1 MKDTIEKALSTVKY
15 PGFDKDIITLGMVEE
30 VAGDDN
36 LVVVKMKA
44 LTAAGETR
52 EKLTEDIKNTLAIE
66 GINCEV
72 RFPDPQQPGRQPGQQ
87 PPQPPELPP
96 KQAIVGVKNVIPV
109 ASGKG
114 GVGKSTVS
122 VNLAI
127 ALAKAGHRVGLLDL
141 DAYGP
146 SIHTM
151 LGLTGQHQV
160 SDKGK
165 LLPVEKHGIKVISV
179 GLLLEKGMPLIWRGP
194 MVAKLVMQFFYDVDW
209 GELDFLIM
217 DLPPGTGDVQLTMIQ
232 KLEITGALIVTTP
245 QDVALT
251 DAEKAVN
258 MFKQTD
264 TKVLGIV
271 ENMSV
276 FVCPHCKKESEI
288 FGKGG
293 GRKESERAGVPLLGE
308 IPLEGKVTSSGDSGE
323 PVALSEDGVGG
334 KFKEIAVAVAEVLAG
349 SQRMTG

>member
-1 MKDTIEKALSTVKY
+1 MKDTVEKALSTVKY
-15 PGFDKDIITLGMVEE
+15 PGFDKDIIALGMVEE

-52 EKLTEDIKNTLAIE
+52 EKLEKEIKNALSIE

-72 RFPDPQQPGRQPGQQ
+72 RFPDPQQPAKQ
-87 PPQPPELPP
+87 PPQQPEMPPRRPIE
-96 KQAIVGVKNVIPV
+96 GVKNTIPI

-127 ALAKAGHRVGLLDL
+127 ALAKAGHKVGLLDL

-165 LLPVEKHGIKVISV
+165 LLPVEKHGLKVISV
-179 GLLLEKGMPLIWRGP
+179 GLLLDKGMPLIWRGP

-232 KLEITGALIVTTP
+232 KLEVTGAIVVTTP

-271 ENMSV
+271 ENMS
-276 FVCPHCKKESEI
+276 FFICPHCKKESGI
-288 FGKGG
+288 FGRGG
-293 GRKESERAGVPLLGE
+293 GKKESERAGVPLLGQ

-323 PVALSEDGVGG
+323 PIALTEDGVGG
-334 KFKEIAVAVAEVLAG
+334 NFKEIAAKVADMLIDSRRLTA
-349 SQRMTG
+349 

>member
-15 PGFDKDIITLGMVEE
+15 PGFDKDIIALGMVEE

-36 LVVVKMKA
+36 LVVVKMKS

-52 EKLTEDIKNTLAIE
+52 EKLIEDIKNRLAKE
-66 GINCEV
+66 GLNCEV
-72 RFPDPQQPGRQPGQQ
+72 QFPDPKQPVQQPGEQ
-87 PPQPPELPP
+87 PPQRREPMP
-96 KQAIVGVKNVIPV
+96 KRPIVGVKNIIPV

-165 LLPVEKHGIKVISV
+165 LLPAEKHGIKVISV
-179 GLLLEKGMPLIWRGP
+179 GLLLDKGMPLIWRGP
-194 MVAKLVMQFFYDVDW
+194 MVAKLVMQFFYDVEW
-209 GELDFLIM
+209 GEIDFLVM

-232 KLEITGALIVTTP
+232 KLEVTGAVIVTTP

-264 TKVLGIV
+264 TNVLGIV

-288 FGKGG
+288 FGSGG
-293 GRKESERAGVPLLGE
+293 GKKESERAGVPLLGQ
-308 IPLEGKVTSSGDSGE
+308 IPLEGRITSSGDSGD
-323 PVALSEDGVGG
+323 PVALSEEGVGG
-334 KFKEIAVAVAEVLAG
+334 KFKEIAAAVADALAG
-349 SQRMTG
+349 SRRMTG

>member
-15 PGFDKDIITLGMVEE
+15 PGFDKDIIALGMVEE
-30 VAGDDN
+30 VAGDDD

-44 LTAAGETR
+44 LTAGDDTR
-52 EKLTEDIKNTLAIE
+52 EKLAKEIINALSIE

-72 RFPDPQQPGRQPGQQ
+72 RFPDSGQPGQQ
-87 PPQPPELPP
+87 PPQQRELPP
-96 KQAIVGVKNVIPV
+96 KQAIPGVKNTIPI

-122 VNLAI
+122 VNLAV
-127 ALAKAGHRVGLLDL
+127 ALAKAGHSVGLLDL

-151 LGLTGQHQV
+151 LGLTGQHRV

-165 LLPVEKHGIKVISV
+165 LLPVEKHGLKVISV
-179 GLLLEKGMPLIWRGP
+179 GLLLDKGMPLIWRGP

-232 KLEITGALIVTTP
+232 KLEVTGAIVVTTP

-271 ENMSV
+271 ENMS
-276 FVCPHCKKESEI
+276 FFICPHCKKESEI
-288 FGKGG
+288 FGRGG
-293 GRKESERAGVPLLGE
+293 GKKESERAGVPLLGQ
-308 IPLEGKVTSSGDSGE
+308 IPLEGGVTVSGDSGE
-323 PVALSEDGVGG
+323 PIALTEDGVGG
-334 KFKEIAVAVAEVLAG
+334 RFKEIAAAVAEMLVDSRRMAG
-349 SQRMTG
+349 

>member
-15 PGFDKDIITLGMVEE
+15 PGFDKDIIALGMVEE

-44 LTAAGETR
+44 LTAADDTR
-52 EKLTEDIKNTLAIE
+52 EKLANEIKNALSIE

-72 RFPDPQQPGRQPGQQ
+72 RFPESGQPGQQ
-87 PPQPPELPP
+87 PPQRSELPP
-96 KQAIVGVKNVIPV
+96 KQAIPGVKNTIPV

-127 ALAKAGHRVGLLDL
+127 ALAKAGHSVGLLDL

-151 LGLTGQHQV
+151 LGLTGQHRV

-165 LLPVEKHGIKVISV
+165 LLPVEKHGLKVISV
-179 GLLLEKGMPLIWRGP
+179 GLLLDKGMPLIWRGP

-209 GELDFLIM
+209 GEVDFLIM

-232 KLEITGALIVTTP
+232 KLEVTGAIVVTTP
-245 QDVALT
+245 QDVALA

-271 ENMSV
+271 ENMS
-276 FVCPHCKKESEI
+276 FFICPHCKKESEI
-288 FGKGG
+288 FGRGG
-293 GRKESERAGVPLLGE
+293 GKKESERAGVPLLGQ
-308 IPLEGKVTSSGDSGE
+308 IPLEGGVTSSGDSGE
-323 PVALSEDGVGG
+323 PIALTEDGVGG
-334 KFKEIAVAVAEVLAG
+334 KFKEIAAAVAEMLVDSRRMAG
-349 SQRMTG
+349 

>member
-1 MKDTIEKALSTVKY
+1 MKDTIEKALSSVKY
-15 PGFDKDIITLGMVEE
+15 PGFDKDIITLGMVAE

-44 LTAAGETR
+44 LTAAGATR
-52 EKLTEDIKNTLAIE
+52 EKLSADIKNALSKE
-66 GINCEV
+66 GIDSEV
-72 RFPDPQQPGRQPGQQ
+72 RFPDPQQPGQPGQQ
-87 PPQPPELPP
+87 PPQRPEPMP
-96 KQAIVGVKNVIPV
+96 KRPIEGVKNIIPV

-127 ALAKAGHRVGLLDL
+127 ALARAGHSVGLLDL

-165 LLPVEKHGIKVISV
+165 LLPAEKHGLKVISV
-179 GLLLEKGMPLIWRGP
+179 GLLLDKGMPLIWRGP

-209 GELDFLIM
+209 GGIDFLVM

-232 KLEITGALIVTTP
+232 KLKVTGAIVVTTP

-258 MFKQTD
+258 MFKQMD

-271 ENMSV
+271 ENMS
-276 FVCPHCKKESEI
+276 FFICPHCKKESEI
-288 FGKGG
+288 FGSGG
-293 GRKESERAGVPLLGE
+293 GKKESERAGVPLLGQ
-308 IPLEGKVTSSGDSGE
+308 IPLEGKVTISGDSGE
-323 PVALSEDGVGG
+323 PIALSDDGIGG
-334 KFKEIAVAVAEVLAG
+334 KFKEIAAAVADALAE
-349 SQRMTG
+349 SRRMTG

>member
-1 MKDTIEKALSTVKY
+1 MKDTIEKALSSVKY

-30 VAGDDN
+30 VAGDDK
-36 LVVVKMKA
+36 LVIVKMKA

-52 EKLTEDIKNTLAIE
+52 EKLTEDIKNALAID
-66 GINCEV
+66 GLNCDV
-72 RFPDPQQPGRQPGQQ
+72 RFPDPQQPQQQAGQ
-87 PPQPPELPP
+87 PPQRQEPMP
-96 KQAIVGVKNVIPV
+96 KRPIVGVKNVIPV

-127 ALAKAGHRVGLLDL
+127 ALARAGHRVGLLDL

-209 GELDFLIM
+209 GELDYLIM

-232 KLEITGALIVTTP
+232 KLEITGAVIVTTP

-288 FGKGG
+288 FGSGG
-293 GRKESERAGVPLLGE
+293 GKKESERAGVPLLGQ
-308 IPLEGKVTSSGDSGE
+308 IPLEGKVTTSGDSGD
-323 PVALSEDGVGG
+323 PVALTDDGVGG
-334 KFKEIAVAVAEVLAG
+334 KFKEIAAAVAELLAG